1 MKLYG
6 IIFIKL
12 QQMMNVLYYYIYL
25 FNVKFLPYTF
35 SDSNTVWMLGSLFAL
50 IVNSSLN
57 IGLAYFFG
65 YTLGRFQVL
74 SITILLVIFFHFK
87 YDRSGRGKRIVK
99 KEKPKFLGN
108 NIASIILTILF
119 FLISISFFLFSE
131 DVVREILE
139 KKKATTLP
147 M

>member
-1 MKLYG
+1 
-6 IIFIKL
+6 
-12 QQMMNVLYYYIYL
+12 MMNVLYYYIYL

-35 SDSNTVWMLGSLFAL
+35 SDLNTVWILGSLFAL

-57 IGLAYFFG
+57 MGLAYFFG
-65 YTLGRFQVL
+65 YTLGRFQIL
-74 SITILLVIFFHFK
+74 SIIILLAIFFHFK

-99 KEKPKFLGN
+99 KEKPKFLGS

-131 DVVREILE
+131 DVVKEILE

>member
-1 MKLYG
+1 MDV
-6 IIFIKL
+6 F
-12 QQMMNVLYYYIYL
+12 YYYIFL
-25 FNVKFLPYTF
+25 FYAKVLPDDYPH
-35 SDSNTVWMLGSLFAL
+35 SNTVWALGATFAFIINFSLDM
-50 IVNSSLN
+50 V
-57 IGLAYFFG
+57 LAYFFG
-65 YTLGRFQVL
+65 YTLGRFQIL

-99 KEKPKFLGN
+99 KEKPKFLGS

>member
-1 MKLYG
+1 
-6 IIFIKL
+6 
-12 QQMMNVLYYYIYL
+12 MMNVLYYYIYL

-35 SDSNTVWMLGSLFAL
+35 PDLNTVWILGSLFAL

-57 IGLAYFFG
+57 MGLAYFFG
-65 YTLGRFQVL
+65 YTLGRFQIL

-131 DVVREILE
+131 DVVKEILE

>member
-1 MKLYG
+1 
-6 IIFIKL
+6 
-12 QQMMNVLYYYIYL
+12 MMNVLYYYIYL

-35 SDSNTVWMLGSLFAL
+35 SDLNTVWILGSLFAL

-57 IGLAYFFG
+57 MGLAYFFG
-65 YTLGRFQVL
+65 YTLGRFQIL
-74 SITILLVIFFHFK
+74 SIIILLVIFFHFK

-99 KEKPKFLGN
+99 KEKPKFLGS

-131 DVVREILE
+131 DVVKEILE

>member
-57 IGLAYFFG
+57 MGLAYFFG
-65 YTLGRFQVL
+65 YTLGRFQIL

-99 KEKPKFLGN
+99 KEKPKFFGSKT
-108 NIASIILTILF
+108 ASIILTILF
-119 FLISISFFLFSE
+119 FLISMFFLFFSA
-131 DVVREILE
+131 DIVREILE
-139 KKKATTLP
+139 KGRVVAN
-147 M
+147 

>member
-1 MKLYG
+1 
-6 IIFIKL
+6 
-12 QQMMNVLYYYIYL
+12 MMNVLYYYIYL

-35 SDSNTVWMLGSLFAL
+35 PDLNTVWILGSLFAL

-57 IGLAYFFG
+57 MGLAYFFG
-65 YTLGRFQVL
+65 YTLGRFQIL

-99 KEKPKFLGN
+99 KEKPKFLGS

>member
-1 MKLYG
+1 
-6 IIFIKL
+6 
-12 QQMMNVLYYYIYL
+12 MMTVLYYYIYL

-35 SDSNTVWMLGSLFAL
+35 PDLNTVWILGSLFAL

-57 IGLAYFFG
+57 MGLAYFFG
-65 YTLGRFQVL
+65 YTLGRFQIL

-99 KEKPKFLGN
+99 KEKPKFLGS

-119 FLISISFFLFSE
+119 FLISISFYLFSE

>member
-1 MKLYG
+1 MD
-6 IIFIKL
+6 
-12 QQMMNVLYYYIYL
+12 VLYYYIYL

-35 SDSNTVWMLGSLFAL
+35 PDLNTVWILGSLFAL

-57 IGLAYFFG
+57 MGLAYFFG
-65 YTLGRFQVL
+65 YTLGRFQIL

-99 KEKPKFLGN
+99 KEKPKFLGS

-131 DVVREILE
+131 DVVKEILE
-139 KKKATTLP
+139 KKKATTSP
-147 M
+147 I

>member
-1 MKLYG
+1 
-6 IIFIKL
+6 
-12 QQMMNVLYYYIYL
+12 MMNVLYYYIYL

-35 SDSNTVWMLGSLFAL
+35 PDLNTVWILGSLFAL

-57 IGLAYFFG
+57 MGLAYFFG
-65 YTLGRFQVL
+65 YTLGRFQIL
-74 SITILLVIFFHFK
+74 SIIILLVIFFHFK

-99 KEKPKFLGN
+99 KEKPKFLGS

-139 KKKATTLP
+139 KKKATTSP
-147 M
+147 I

>member
-1 MKLYG
+1 
-6 IIFIKL
+6 
-12 QQMMNVLYYYIYL
+12 MMNVVYYYIYL

-35 SDSNTVWMLGSLFAL
+35 SDLNTVWILGSLFAL

-57 IGLAYFFG
+57 MGLAYFFG
-65 YTLGRFQVL
+65 YTLGRFQIL
-74 SITILLVIFFHFK
+74 SIIILLVIFFHFK

-99 KEKPKFLGN
+99 KEKPKFLGS

-131 DVVREILE
+131 DVVKEILE

>member
-1 MKLYG
+1 
-6 IIFIKL
+6 
-12 QQMMNVLYYYIYL
+12 MMNVLYYYIYL

-35 SDSNTVWMLGSLFAL
+35 PDLNTVWILGSLFAL

-57 IGLAYFFG
+57 MGLAYFFG
-65 YTLGRFQVL
+65 YTLGRFQIL
-74 SITILLVIFFHFK
+74 SIIILLVIFFHFK

-99 KEKPKFLGN
+99 KEKPKFLGS

-131 DVVREILE
+131 DVVKEILE

>member
-1 MKLYG
+1 
-6 IIFIKL
+6 
-12 QQMMNVLYYYIYL
+12 MNVLYYYIYL

-35 SDSNTVWMLGSLFAL
+35 PDLNTVWILGSLFAL

-57 IGLAYFFG
+57 MGLAYFFG
-65 YTLGRFQVL
+65 YTLGRFQIL

-99 KEKPKFLGN
+99 KEKPKFLGS

>member
-1 MKLYG
+1 
-6 IIFIKL
+6 
-12 QQMMNVLYYYIYL
+12 MMNVLYYYIYL

-35 SDSNTVWMLGSLFAL
+35 PDLNTVWILGSLFAL

-57 IGLAYFFG
+57 MGLAYFFG
-65 YTLGRFQVL
+65 YTLGRFQIL

-99 KEKPKFLGN
+99 KEKPKFLGS

-139 KKKATTLP
+139 KKKATTSP
-147 M
+147 I

>member
-1 MKLYG
+1 
-6 IIFIKL
+6 
-12 QQMMNVLYYYIYL
+12 MMNVLYYYIYL

-35 SDSNTVWMLGSLFAL
+35 PDLNTVWILGSLFAL
-50 IVNSSLN
+50 IVNSSFN
-57 IGLAYFFG
+57 MGLAYFFG
-65 YTLGRFQVL
+65 YTLGRFQIL
-74 SITILLVIFFHFK
+74 SIIILLVIFFHFK

-99 KEKPKFLGN
+99 KEKPKFLGS

-139 KKKATTLP
+139 KKKATTSP
-147 M
+147 I

>member
-1 MKLYG
+1 
-6 IIFIKL
+6 
-12 QQMMNVLYYYIYL
+12 MMNVLYYYIYL

-35 SDSNTVWMLGSLFAL
+35 PDLNTVWILGFLFAL

-57 IGLAYFFG
+57 MGLAYFFG
-65 YTLGRFQVL
+65 YTLGRFQIL

-99 KEKPKFLGN
+99 KEKPKFLGS

>member
-1 MKLYG
+1 
-6 IIFIKL
+6 
-12 QQMMNVLYYYIYL
+12 MMNVLYYYIYL

-35 SDSNTVWMLGSLFAL
+35 PDLNTVWILGSLFAL

-57 IGLAYFFG
+57 MGLAYFFG
-65 YTLGRFQVL
+65 YTLGRFQIL

-99 KEKPKFLGN
+99 KEKPKFLGS

-131 DVVREILE
+131 DVVKEILE

>member
-1 MKLYG
+1 
-6 IIFIKL
+6 
-12 QQMMNVLYYYIYL
+12 MNVLYYYIYL

-35 SDSNTVWMLGSLFAL
+35 PDLNTVWILGSLFAL

-57 IGLAYFFG
+57 MGLAYFFG
-65 YTLGRFQVL
+65 YTLGRFQIL

-99 KEKPKFLGN
+99 KEKPKFLGS

-131 DVVREILE
+131 DVVKEILE

>member
-1 MKLYG
+1 
-6 IIFIKL
+6 
-12 QQMMNVLYYYIYL
+12 MMNVLYYYIYL

-35 SDSNTVWMLGSLFAL
+35 PDLNTVWILGSLFAL

-57 IGLAYFFG
+57 MGLAYFFG

-87 YDRSGRGKRIVK
+87 YDRSGRGKRTVK
-99 KEKPKFLGN
+99 KEKPKFLGG

-119 FLISISFFLFSE
+119 FLISILFFLFSE

>member
-1 MKLYG
+1 
-6 IIFIKL
+6 
-12 QQMMNVLYYYIYL
+12 MMNVLYYYIYL

-35 SDSNTVWMLGSLFAL
+35 PDLNTVWILGSLFAL

-57 IGLAYFFG
+57 MGLAYFFG
-65 YTLGRFQVL
+65 YTLGRFQIL
-74 SITILLVIFFHFK
+74 SIIILLVIFFHFK
-87 YDRSGRGKRIVK
+87 YNRSGRGKRIVK
-99 KEKPKFLGN
+99 KEKPKFLGS

-131 DVVREILE
+131 DVVKEILE

>member
-1 MKLYG
+1 
-6 IIFIKL
+6 
-12 QQMMNVLYYYIYL
+12 MNVLYYYIYL

-35 SDSNTVWMLGSLFAL
+35 PDLNTVWILGSLFAL

-65 YTLGRFQVL
+65 YTLGRFQIL
-74 SITILLVIFFHFK
+74 SIIILLVIFFHFK

-99 KEKPKFLGN
+99 KEKPKFLGS

>member
-1 MKLYG
+1 
-6 IIFIKL
+6 
-12 QQMMNVLYYYIYL
+12 MNVLYYYIYL

-35 SDSNTVWMLGSLFAL
+35 PDLNTVWILGSLFAL

-57 IGLAYFFG
+57 MGLAYFFG
-65 YTLGRFQVL
+65 YTLGRFQIL